1 MLKCLPKDI
10 RFFGVS
16 FDQQLCTSS
25 LDKVRERERKRK
37 EIRFVDKNFS
47 EREGK
52 LFLLTTNSQYRHSS
66 TFCHELKIT

>member
-37 EIRFVDKNFS
+37 EISFVDKKRLRKR
-47 EREGK
+47 REMIFINQEFTVQT
-52 LFLLTTNSQYRHSS
+52 LIDFLS
-66 TFCHELKIT
+66 